1 MPTAVTECPQL
12 ATSSKEVNMEY
23 KKVADVR
30 ERNRRERLEEQVA
43 KQAAQLEYV
52 AMMADVEV
60 PEVTDAED

>member
-1 MPTAVTECPQL
+1 
-12 ATSSKEVNMEY
+12 MEY

-52 AMMADVEV
+52 CMMSDVEIPK
-60 PEVTDAED
+60 PEAENVENE

>member
-1 MPTAVTECPQL
+1 
-12 ATSSKEVNMEY
+12 MEY

-52 AMMADVEV
+52 AMMADVEI
-60 PEVTDAED
+60 PEPEETNVETE

>member
-1 MPTAVTECPQL
+1 
-12 ATSSKEVNMEY
+12 MEY

-52 AMMADVEV
+52 AMMADVEI
-60 PEVTDAED
+60 PEPEETNVEAE

>member
-1 MPTAVTECPQL
+1 
-12 ATSSKEVNMEY
+12 MEY
-23 KKVADVR
+23 KKVADVK